1 MPLVQSYCD
10 DHQTY
15 YWTECSQC
23 RTNAPRWDEK
33 PISIRKSKMGNAAD
47 RAYEDAK
54 DNEKSLNPKKQQIKS
69 KLKFLK
75 DDDGNTVIL
84 VDGKETRP
92 DQLRLTIK
100 EIMDVVDEW
109 DGSTSHQEDLDLL
122 FRKLVKKCVDLP
134 IGWR

>member
-1 MPLVQSYCD
+1 
-10 DHQTY
+10 
-15 YWTECSQC
+15 
-23 RTNAPRWDEK
+23 
-33 PISIRKSKMGNAAD
+33 MGNAAD